1 MTDSERLKLVI
12 EWSKTTPN
20 EFAKSLGYERAMTI
34 YNVLNEKTPISVK
47 LCANICK
54 QYPAINYQ
62 WILKGAGE
70 MILQSDYNQKNTD
83 QTIDET
89 NINPNYKHKT
99 TTEMKHLS
107 NEERID
113 RLLDQNDKL
122 ISMLQTQVNTINNLS
137 VKVKEERSMGEASGR
152 RAI

>member
-1 MTDSERLKLVI
+1 MKTLADRLDYLLKRDNITAYELS
-12 EWSKTTPN
+12 SK
-20 EFAKSLGYERAMTI
+20 SG
-34 YNVLNEKTPISVK
+34 LNEATISRLLNGKTQKP
-47 LCANICK
+47 NIK
-54 QYPAINYQ
+54 NIEILAKYFHVTRQ
-62 WILKGAGE
+62 WLLTGKDE
-70 MILQSDYNQKNTD
+70 YEQKSTN

-89 NINPNYKHKT
+89 NINPNYKQKT
-99 TTEMKHLS
+99 TTEMKHLL

-122 ISMLQTQVNTINNLS
+122 ISMLQIQVNTINNLS

>member
-1 MTDSERLKLVI
+1 MNTLSERLKYLKDKDNLSNYELSIRSGLNQATISRILTGKSEKPNIKNIDILAKYFHVTR
-12 EWSKTTPN
+12 EWLLSGK
-20 EFAKSLGYERAMTI
+20 
-34 YNVLNEKTPISVK
+34 
-47 LCANICK
+47 
-54 QYPAINYQ
+54 
-62 WILKGAGE
+62 
-70 MILQSDYNQKNTD
+70 DHYNQTNTD

>member
-1 MTDSERLKLVI
+1 MNTLSERLKYLKDKDNLSNYELSIRSGLNQATISRILTGKSEKPNIKNIDILAKYFHVTR
-12 EWSKTTPN
+12 EWLLSGK
-20 EFAKSLGYERAMTI
+20 
-34 YNVLNEKTPISVK
+34 
-47 LCANICK
+47 
-54 QYPAINYQ
+54 
-62 WILKGAGE
+62 
-70 MILQSDYNQKNTD
+70 DHYNQTNTD

-89 NINPNYKHKT
+89 NINHNNKHKT

-137 VKVKEERSMGEASGR
+137 VKVKEERSMGEARGR

>member
-1 MTDSERLKLVI
+1 MKTLADRLDYLLKRDNITAYELS
-12 EWSKTTPN
+12 SK
-20 EFAKSLGYERAMTI
+20 SG
-34 YNVLNEKTPISVK
+34 LNEATISRLLNGKTQKP
-47 LCANICK
+47 NIK
-54 QYPAINYQ
+54 NIEILAKYFHVTRQ
-62 WILKGAGE
+62 WLLTGKDE
-70 MILQSDYNQKNTD
+70 YEQKSTN

-89 NINPNYKHKT
+89 NINPNYKQKT
-99 TTEMKHLS
+99 TTEMKHVS

-122 ISMLQTQVNTINNLS
+122 ISMLQIQVNTINNLS